1 MRAAETPIVGTG
13 RIAAGGRGVRLSV
26 KEGKADTAVD
36 GVVGGLPEIAR
47 GCGAARPSRWC
58 VCGSAHD
65 SQRRVSDACRLAHIT
80 PCGYESLEIAP
91 KSCSRRSR
99 TATPVDRTMAASLG
113 SRSLRSQSLMAA
125 LRARELSRI
134 PRASRC
140 SGTVG
145 AGLRVP
151 PCRSCG
157 KSQSSHTRPQTF
169 SASASRLQRRP
180 TPVAESAFSLPGARG
195 FASPGPPPSVC
206 APCLNEKHNP
216 TRKPSSR

>member
-1 MRAAETPIVGTG
+1 M
-13 RIAAGGRGVRLSV
+13 
-26 KEGKADTAVD
+26 
-36 GVVGGLPEIAR
+36 PEIAR

-91 KSCSRRSR
+91 KSCSRRSC
-99 TATPVDRTMAASLG
+99 TATPVDRTMAAALG

-151 PCRSCG
+151 TGVLALMKSPTKQPYKVALLSSASSAPIIPLPFPGYGVVPFISNMIHLGNGTVFTASEFSAVKLEQRNSMNLYSTSFFFPEAPLG
-157 KSQSSHTRPQTF
+157 KSG
-169 SASASRLQRRP
+169 
-180 TPVAESAFSLPGARG
+180 E
-195 FASPGPPPSVC
+195 
-206 APCLNEKHNP
+206 N
-216 TRKPSSR
+216 